1 MDADVK
7 VRGPR
12 RGGAEQD
19 GEEERRV
26 LSSQRTKHLDPRGD
40 KGERNLGRRKR
51 RNLPVQVLTQLVSFL
66 LRRH

>member
-7 VRGPR
+7 VRGLR

-40 KGERNLGRRKR
+40 RKFKGRQR
-51 RNLPVQVLTQLVSFL
+51 
-66 LRRH
+66 